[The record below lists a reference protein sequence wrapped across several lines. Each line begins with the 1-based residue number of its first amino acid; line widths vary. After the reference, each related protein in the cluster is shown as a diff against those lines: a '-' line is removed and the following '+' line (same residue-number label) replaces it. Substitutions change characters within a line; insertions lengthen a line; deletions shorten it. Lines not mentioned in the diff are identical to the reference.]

1 MLDALVGGTVQG
13 TPQRRPGKAETTF
26 VTARVRA
33 LAGDNDTVVLVTV
46 IVVDEAAGSALL
58 ALADGDA
65 VSLAGSI
72 TPKVWIDK
80 QGIARPAIDMV
91 AQQVKSPD
99 QLQQRQAAAQQHG
112 HGSLQ
117 GTGQ

>member
-33 LAGDNDTVVLVTV
+33 LAGDNDTVVLVNV
-46 IVVDEAAGSALL
+46 IVFDEAAGSALL

-72 TPKVWIDK
+72 TPKVWTDK

-91 AQQVKSPD
+91 AQQVMSPY